1 MKGLAITGFILSILL
16 FLGALYLQFVVA
28 PGVASLEASIDY
40 NDSSGLS
47 SMLWSQARSFQS
59 SLGIIMLFGGIITLI
74 LSIIPALKVKNK
86 LAWTGVVLSL
96 AIVLIG
102 LMNGTHMFS

>member
-28 PGVASLEASIDY
+28 PGVASLEAAIDY

-96 AIVLIG
+96 VIVLIG